1 VNETL
6 MLYQQGKSIN
16 EIIKQR
22 ELTATTVY
30 THLSAAIEMG
40 LLDVK
45 EVLELD
51 EQKYD
56 EIVFAIESFGDD
68 EERRLKPVFEA
79 LDGVYDYG
87 MLRCV
92 QASI

>member
-1 VNETL
+1 

-16 EIIKQR
+16 DIIKQR

-68 EERRLKPVFEA
+68 EERRPKT
-79 LDGVYDYG
+79 
-87 MLRCV
+87 CV
-92 QASI
+92 